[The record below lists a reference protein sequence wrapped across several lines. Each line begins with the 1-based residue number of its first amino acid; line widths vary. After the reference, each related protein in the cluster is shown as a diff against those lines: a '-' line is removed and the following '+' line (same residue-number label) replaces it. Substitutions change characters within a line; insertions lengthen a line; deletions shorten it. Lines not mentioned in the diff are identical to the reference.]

1 MEWIIDFLK
10 KGGPIMWPLI
20 LCSIVS
26 LAITIERIF
35 FWFGQ
40 NRRRSKDT
48 IKQIFLLTER
58 GQFKQA
64 TKLAMSTYDVTV
76 RMLLA
81 GLKNK
86 AYGLK
91 ENMEASAADLIDRMK
106 RGLKILNTI
115 ITMSPLL
122 GILGTVIG
130 IIESFNILGI
140 QGIGNPKDVIGGMAQ
155 ALITTAVGLSIAL
168 ITLVPYNYFIHRVQ
182 KTAKNIEQTG
192 TLFETAC
199 KKGLEN
205 ESKNRA

>member
-1 MEWIIDFLK
+1 
-10 KGGPIMWPLI
+10 MWPLI

-40 NRRRSKDT
+40 SRRHSKDT

-58 GQFKQA
+58 GQFRQA
-64 TKLAMSTYDVTV
+64 TKLAQSTYDVTARV
-76 RMLLA
+76 LLA

-106 RGLKILNTI
+106 SGLKILNTI

-182 KTAKNIEQTG
+182 KAAKNIEQTG

>member
-91 ENMEASAADLIDRMK
+91 ENMEASAADLIDRMR